1 MRSNIF
7 CACKMQANVS
17 EIKYLMNL
25 VILFYMGIKDFES
38 LFCLQVSLG
47 LKKIKCLE
55 VMLLTESEFKQGPDL
70 FIVHDLI
77 LLWSHG
83 VLSASE
89 AIWRKHEAVCQ
100 Y

>member
-1 MRSNIF
+1 MNEVKYF
-7 CACKMQANVS
+7 VPAMQANVS

-38 LFCLQVSLG
+38 LFCLQVFLG

-55 VMLLTESEFKQGPDL
+55 GMLLTESEFKQGPDL